1 MSNTYQIYLISD
13 STGETLDRIFLALKA
28 QFKNIEYKV
37 HSYSFTRTENQIL
50 KILNNAKKNDNSVIL
65 YTIVDNNLAKYL
77 ANVSDEKKI
86 PCFGVLGNLILN
98 FSKILNQKAS
108 HEPSGQHALN
118 DEYYERI
125 EAIQFTMN
133 HDDGNL
139 TEEIEKSDIVLVG
152 VSRTSKTPTSI
163 YLANKG
169 FKTSN
174 IPLINENSL
183 PKKLKD
189 NPQLTCV
196 IGLNTEPERLA
207 DIRKNR
213 MNSLKET
220 ENKGYVNLDNI
231 KNEIMEA
238 KKTFQKYKWPSIDV
252 TRKSVEETAA
262 SIIKIHEIYLI
273 MLNKIILA
281 SKSKVRKEILDKNK
295 IPNEVKSSN
304 VDEAPVKKSLIKEK
318 AKPEIISKNLAEL
331 KANKVSLTQE
341 NQMVLGADSVIDL
354 EGELISKPKNREE
367 ALVILKKLNGKK
379 HHLISSVCISKNG
392 SMIWNYTDK
401 ASLTM
406 KNLSEEDLKIYLSK
420 IGDEALYSY
429 NVYQIEGEGRSLFLN
444 IEGDEDTIMGLPVKK
459 IKEYLETAK

>member
-50 KILNNAKKNDNSVIL
+50 KILEDAKKNDNSVIL

-77 ANVSDEKKI
+77 ANVSDNKKI

-108 HEPSGQHALN
+108 HEPSGQHVLN
-118 DEYYERI
+118 EEYYERI

-139 TEEIEKSDIVLVG
+139 PDEIEKSDIILVG

-174 IPLINENSL
+174 IPLVNENSL
-183 PKKLKD
+183 PEKLKSD
-189 NPQLTCV
+189 PQMTCV
-196 IGLNTEPERLA
+196 IGLNTEPERLV

-213 MNSLKET
+213 MSSLKET
-220 ENKGYVNLDNI
+220 ENKKYTDIENIRKEVVN
-231 KNEIMEA
+231 A

-262 SIIKIHEIYLI
+262 SIIKIHEIYL
-273 MLNKIILA
+273 N
-281 SKSKVRKEILDKNK
+281 N
-295 IPNEVKSSN
+295 
-304 VDEAPVKKSLIKEK
+304 
-318 AKPEIISKNLAEL
+318 AK
-331 KANKVSLTQE
+331 
-341 NQMVLGADSVIDL
+341 
-354 EGELISKPKNREE
+354 
-367 ALVILKKLNGKK
+367 
-379 HHLISSVCISKNG
+379 
-392 SMIWNYTDK
+392 
-401 ASLTM
+401 
-406 KNLSEEDLKIYLSK
+406 
-420 IGDEALYSY
+420 
-429 NVYQIEGEGRSLFLN
+429 
-444 IEGDEDTIMGLPVKK
+444 
-459 IKEYLETAK
+459 

>member
-50 KILNNAKKNDNSVIL
+50 KILEDAKKNENSVIL

-77 ANVSDEKKI
+77 ASVSEQKKI

-108 HEPSGQHALN
+108 HEPSGQHVLN
-118 DEYYERI
+118 EEYYDRI

-139 TEEIEKSDIVLVG
+139 LNDIEKSDIILVG

-174 IPLINENSL
+174 IPLVNENSL
-183 PKKLKD
+183 PKKLRE
-189 NPQLTCV
+189 NPQITCV
-196 IGLNTEPERLA
+196 VGLNTEPERLV
-207 DIRKNR
+207 DLRKNR
-213 MNSLKET
+213 INSLRET
-220 ENKGYVNLDNI
+220 ENTKYTSIENI
-231 KNEIMEA
+231 KKEILDA

-262 SIIKIHEIYLI
+262 SIIKIHEIYL
-273 MLNKIILA
+273 N
-281 SKSKVRKEILDKNK
+281 N
-295 IPNEVKSSN
+295 VK
-304 VDEAPVKKSLIKEK
+304 
-318 AKPEIISKNLAEL
+318 
-331 KANKVSLTQE
+331 
-341 NQMVLGADSVIDL
+341 
-354 EGELISKPKNREE
+354 
-367 ALVILKKLNGKK
+367 
-379 HHLISSVCISKNG
+379 
-392 SMIWNYTDK
+392 
-401 ASLTM
+401 
-406 KNLSEEDLKIYLSK
+406 
-420 IGDEALYSY
+420 
-429 NVYQIEGEGRSLFLN
+429 
-444 IEGDEDTIMGLPVKK
+444 
-459 IKEYLETAK
+459 

>member
-28 QFKNIEYKV
+28 QFKNIDYKV

-50 KILNNAKKNDNSVIL
+50 KILEEAKKKENSVIL

-77 ANVSDEKKI
+77 ANVSDKKKI

-139 TEEIEKSDIVLVG
+139 VNDIEKSDIILVG

-174 IPLINENSL
+174 IPLVNENSL
-183 PKKLKD
+183 PKKLRE

-196 IGLNTEPERLA
+196 VGLNTEPERLV

-213 MNSLKET
+213 MNSLRET
-220 ENKGYVNLDNI
+220 ENKNYTSIENI
-231 KNEIMEA
+231 KKEITEA
-238 KKTFQKYKWPSIDV
+238 KKTFKKYRWPSIDV

-262 SIIKIHEIYLI
+262 SIIKIHEIYL
-273 MLNKIILA
+273 N
-281 SKSKVRKEILDKNK
+281 N
-295 IPNEVKSSN
+295 VK
-304 VDEAPVKKSLIKEK
+304 
-318 AKPEIISKNLAEL
+318 
-331 KANKVSLTQE
+331 
-341 NQMVLGADSVIDL
+341 
-354 EGELISKPKNREE
+354 
-367 ALVILKKLNGKK
+367 
-379 HHLISSVCISKNG
+379 
-392 SMIWNYTDK
+392 
-401 ASLTM
+401 
-406 KNLSEEDLKIYLSK
+406 
-420 IGDEALYSY
+420 
-429 NVYQIEGEGRSLFLN
+429 
-444 IEGDEDTIMGLPVKK
+444 
-459 IKEYLETAK
+459 

>member
-28 QFKNIEYKV
+28 QFQNIEYKV

-50 KILNNAKKNDNSVIL
+50 KILEDAKKNENSVIL

-77 ANVSDEKKI
+77 ANASDQKKI

-108 HEPSGQHALN
+108 HEPSGQHVLN
-118 DEYYERI
+118 EEYYDRI

-139 TEEIEKSDIVLVG
+139 LNDIEKSDIILVG

-174 IPLINENSL
+174 IPLVNENSL
-183 PKKLKD
+183 PNKLKE
-189 NPQLTCV
+189 NPQITCV
-196 IGLNTEPERLA
+196 VGLNTEPERLV
-207 DIRKNR
+207 DLRKNR

-220 ENKGYVNLDNI
+220 ENKKYTNIENI
-231 KNEIMEA
+231 KKEVIDA

-262 SIIKIHEIYLI
+262 SIIKIHEIYL
-273 MLNKIILA
+273 N
-281 SKSKVRKEILDKNK
+281 N
-295 IPNEVKSSN
+295 VK
-304 VDEAPVKKSLIKEK
+304 
-318 AKPEIISKNLAEL
+318 
-331 KANKVSLTQE
+331 
-341 NQMVLGADSVIDL
+341 
-354 EGELISKPKNREE
+354 
-367 ALVILKKLNGKK
+367 
-379 HHLISSVCISKNG
+379 
-392 SMIWNYTDK
+392 
-401 ASLTM
+401 
-406 KNLSEEDLKIYLSK
+406 
-420 IGDEALYSY
+420 
-429 NVYQIEGEGRSLFLN
+429 
-444 IEGDEDTIMGLPVKK
+444 
-459 IKEYLETAK
+459 